1 MDNKDK
7 DDLSLI
13 ILLVFVLLIL
23 VFPFFYFS
31 EIMYKP
37 VGQQFCITMISIL
50 ESSNNNN
57 NSLNQIYFNNLYES
71 CQPFLE
77 NNITYYGQ

>member
-1 MDNKDK
+1 MNEKDK
-7 DDLSLI
+7 DNLSSI
-13 ILLVFVLLIL
+13 ILLIFVLLVL

-57 NSLNQIYFNNLYES
+57 SLNQIYFNNLYES

-77 NNITYYGQ
+77 NNITYNGQ

>member
-1 MDNKDK
+1 MNEKDK
-7 DDLSLI
+7 DNLSSI
-13 ILLVFVLLIL
+13 ILLIFVLLVL

-57 NSLNQIYFNNLYES
+57 NSLNQIYFNNLYEA

-77 NNITYYGQ
+77 NNITNNG

>member
-1 MDNKDK
+1 MDDKDK
-7 DDLSLI
+7 NDLSLI
-13 ILLVFVLLIL
+13 ILLVFVLLTL

-57 NSLNQIYFNNLYES
+57 SLNQIYLNNLYES
-71 CQPFLE
+71 CQPFLK
-77 NNITYYGQ
+77 NNTTYNG